1 LRDAGSSRKLRQAA
15 FQALIRCSQKGRRE
29 AEKLPQ
35 AISGCKA
42 LDRCMPVPGLAEL
55 PITWQPGTYARP
67 AAGGVSSQAGAV
79 AACPG

>member
-1 LRDAGSSRKLRQAA
+1 MPAPAGNLRQAA

-42 LDRCMPVPGLAEL
+42 LDRRMPVPGLAEL
-55 PITWQPGTYARP
+55 PERVGTNKILPVR
-67 AAGGVSSQAGAV
+67 SRLSDWFTGATR
-79 AACPG
+79 

>member
-1 LRDAGSSRKLRQAA
+1 MPAPAGNLGQAA

-55 PITWQPGTYARP
+55 PKH
-67 AAGGVSSQAGAV
+67 GGST
-79 AACPG
+79 

>member
-1 LRDAGSSRKLRQAA
+1 MPAPAGKLRQAA

-55 PITWQPGTYARP
+55 PITAK
-67 AAGGVSSQAGAV
+67 
-79 AACPG
+79 